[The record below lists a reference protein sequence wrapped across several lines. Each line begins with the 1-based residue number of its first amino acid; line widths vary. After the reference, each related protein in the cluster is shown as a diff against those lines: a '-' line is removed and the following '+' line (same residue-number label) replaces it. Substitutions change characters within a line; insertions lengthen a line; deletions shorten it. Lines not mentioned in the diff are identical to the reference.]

1 VSVIAERTVAGP
13 EPSVL
18 VAAERLL
25 RTEGPHGL
33 SLRRIAELAG
43 TSTQAVYTQFG
54 GKAGLAD
61 ALYREGYRRLDE
73 GLAEV
78 DTTLEPLERIR
89 ALSEAYRSNALA
101 HPHLYEVMTGR
112 PLPEYDPPAAS
123 RRRARRTLQPLIDA
137 LAEAVDR
144 GELVGDPREIAGRM
158 WAAGHGFVSLVIH
171 GLDAAGD
178 VEDRYR
184 ALTESLITGHRPP
197 GAPTPPA
204 GSDP

>member
-1 VSVIAERTVAGP
+1 MSATAERPATTR

-18 VAAERLL
+18 DAAEQLL
-25 RTEGPHGL
+25 RAEGPHGL

-73 GLAEV
+73 RLAGV
-78 DTTLEPLERIR
+78 DTELDPLDRVR
-89 ALSEAYRSNALA
+89 ALSEAYRANALE

-112 PLPEYDPPAAS
+112 PVPEYDPPLAS
-123 RRRARRTLQPLIDA
+123 RRRARRTLQPVIDA
-137 LAEAVDR
+137 LAEAVAR
-144 GELVGDPREIAGRM
+144 GELVGDPREIARRM

-171 GLDAAGD
+171 GLDTGRDA
-178 VEDRYR
+178 EDRYR
-184 ALTESLITGHRPP
+184 ALTETLITGHRPP
-197 GAPTPPA
+197 GAPTPPS
-204 GSDP
+204 GSS